1 MPSILTDMKRY
12 SINVSDADV
21 ADNDDSDDDNDDD
34 DDGDVDEI
42 VMMW

>member
-21 ADNDDSDDDNDDD
+21 ADNDDSDEDNDDD

-42 VMMW
+42 VMM

>member
-21 ADNDDSDDDNDDD
+21 ADNGDSDDENDD
-34 DDGDVDEI
+34 EK
-42 VMMW
+42 W

>member
-21 ADNDDSDDDNDDD
+21 ADIDDSDDDNDDD
-34 DDGDVDEI
+34 DDRDVDEI
-42 VMMW
+42 VMM

>member
-42 VMMW
+42 VMM